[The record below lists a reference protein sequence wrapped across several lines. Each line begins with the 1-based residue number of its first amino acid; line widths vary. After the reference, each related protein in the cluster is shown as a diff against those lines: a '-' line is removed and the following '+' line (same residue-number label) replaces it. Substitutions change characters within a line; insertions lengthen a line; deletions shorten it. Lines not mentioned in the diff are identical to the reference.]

1 MYIWSLNKSGL
12 LRELCSDSSNL
23 NFGALI
29 KSEEK
34 TCQITTIL
42 TLTELFWQKNLT
54 RKKVDFT
61 NCDSDI
67 KKVNLTSADTWFE
80 RDLETKI

>member
-1 MYIWSLNKSGL
+1 M
-12 LRELCSDSSNL
+12 
-23 NFGALI
+23 NFGAII

-42 TLTELFWQKNLT
+42 TLNELFWQKNLT

-61 NCDSDI
+61 ICDSDI
-67 KKVNLTSADTWFE
+67 KKVNLTTSADTWFE